1 MGTWYLTADYSVV
14 CFEGAW
20 ETTSLLAYLCIALF
34 VVGIPLGQ
42 FLVLFFN
49 RKYIDKEKCTSDKDY
64 RKHLQVKHKYG
75 SIFEAYTPE
84 CYYYDLIDLVRRL
97 ILTGGLILVG
107 NEEAVA
113 QVFLGILISTM
124 WFGLILYTRP
134 YASGWDTALSGALSF
149 TLIITLVS
157 GVCMR
162 LYELTLDGADEY
174 QRNAFGVVL
183 IASIVVCLIASIAVV
198 FMSTEC
204 LRDRTVALCHRS
216 SETKENEVTKA
227 PVVVEL
233 EAQTVEAE
241 EKDQDESASVVV
253 EMVEF

>member
-1 MGTWYLTADYSVV
+1 
-14 CFEGAW
+14 
-20 ETTSLLAYLCIALF
+20 
-34 VVGIPLGQ
+34 
-42 FLVLFFN
+42 
-49 RKYIDKEKCTSDKDY
+49 
-64 RKHLQVKHKYG
+64 
-75 SIFEAYTPE
+75 
-84 CYYYDLIDLVRRL
+84 
-97 ILTGGLILVG
+97 
-107 NEEAVA
+107 
-113 QVFLGILISTM
+113 M

-216 SETKENEVTKA
+216 PETKESEVTKT

-241 EKDQDESASVVV
+241 EKDQDESASVYVV